1 MVSFIPASWDNSLRP
16 HYSSFASIKS
26 LKEIAKNKVHE
37 NEAKK
42 KNLPTKNK
50 KIETTKKCKRNFTNT
65 TNETVLRKIIQ
76 SDKNND
82 GCCNQTNSR

>member
-1 MVSFIPASWDNSLRP
+1 M
-16 HYSSFASIKS
+16 
-26 LKEIAKNKVHE
+26 KEIAKTKVHE

-76 SDKNND
+76 SNKNND
-82 GCCNQTNSR
+82 GCCNQTNSCGGNNNTCNIINMFLG

>member
-1 MVSFIPASWDNSLRP
+1 M
-16 HYSSFASIKS
+16 
-26 LKEIAKNKVHE
+26 AKTKVHE

-65 TNETVLRKIIQ
+65 TNETGLRKIIQ
-76 SDKNND
+76 SNKDND
-82 GCCNQTNSR
+82 GCCNQTNSRGGNNNTCNIIYMLFG